1 MNLHMF
7 ALIEIGVAASWL
19 TVCVMLAL
27 PLLLASPDV
36 KGSWLKLGLR
46 RTYYHLVDP
55 AADDAFADQPN
66 DLKQLRKEADSLYDL
81 FLMLNIIA
89 GLAMLALTA
98 GWVFGPDTSAA
109 NFGRGLLCW
118 SSLMITVDY
127 ILTGVSI
134 LLICYW
140 QSLNM
145 IAGKRLK
152 TMRKLVKL
160 VSLINAQPVFADY
173 HQPLRRMLVKV
184 VDLPAQDFQLFW
196 RQFNANGELLARL
209 TVLQQ
214 ALQRDNLELLLKENA
229 DLKSEVNKTIQA
241 LLAAMT
247 GSLKGIIDIQRQ
259 SAEQSRQQQ
268 SNQLLNDFKAVTE
281 LQK

>member
-1 MNLHMF
+1 MNLHLF
-7 ALIEIGVAASWL
+7 ALIEGGVAASWL
-19 TVCVMLAL
+19 IVFIMLAL

-55 AADDAFADQPN
+55 AADDVFADQPQ
-66 DLKQLRKEADSLYDL
+66 DLKQRRQAVDRLYDL
-81 FLMLNIIA
+81 FLMLNILA

-98 GWVFGPDTSAA
+98 GWIFGSDAGAA
-109 NFGRGLLCW
+109 NFGQGLLGW
-118 SSLMITVDY
+118 SRVMVILDY
-127 ILTGVSI
+127 ALTGFTI

-160 VSLINAQPVFADY
+160 VSLINKQAALADY
-173 HQPLRRMLVKV
+173 PQALRRTLIKV
-184 VDLPAQDFQLFW
+184 VNLPEQDFQLFW
-196 RQFNANGELLARL
+196 RQFNNNGELLARL

-214 ALQRDNLELLLKENA
+214 ALQQDHLDLLLKSNA
-229 DLKSEVNKTIQA
+229 DLANEVNETVQG
-241 LLAAMT
+241 LLNAMT
-247 GSLKGIIDIQRQ
+247 DGLNNMIDFQHQ
-259 SAEQSRQQQ
+259 AAEQSWEQE
-268 SNQLLNDFKAVTE
+268 SKQLLNKFKAVTE
-281 LQK
+281 LRK